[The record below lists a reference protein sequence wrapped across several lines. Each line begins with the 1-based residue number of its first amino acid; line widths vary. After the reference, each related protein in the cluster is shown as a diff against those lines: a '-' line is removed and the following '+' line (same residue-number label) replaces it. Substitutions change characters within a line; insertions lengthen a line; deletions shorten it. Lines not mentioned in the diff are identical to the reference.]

1 MATDKTVRISS
12 DVSDEIIGRI
22 FLQSKLLMPDGDYPE
37 PRRFADIIQDVVHK
51 LYAMHYHKTNYTKI
65 ERTYIKDLG
74 NSTQEPFPMTG
85 DMSFEFEAFLFQTKS
100 ALDMTVKVLD
110 VLFPR
115 HFRVHTFESKGD
127 KLIKNLEQF
136 KRKSLFRKGEKIL
149 KDTTQLIELKEN
161 RNNTIDSIVGMLRNE
176 KAAWLEKAINMRDIF
191 AHYNV
196 IKGSNFKVDKKEQ
209 GDVIIMLPLMNGL
222 YPPAF
227 MEAVFKNCLE
237 FIQDLLC
244 LVIELWLPSKFQL
257 CKADVANASIEAWGK
272 AEPDLTKYIKFTL
285 RGR

>member
-1 MATDKTVRISS
+1 MATE
-12 DVSDEIIGRI
+12 DVSDEIVGRI

-37 PRRFADIIQDVVHK
+37 SRRFDNIIQDVVHK
-51 LYAMHYHKTNYTKI
+51 LYAMYYHKTNYTKI
-65 ERTYIKDLG
+65 EQTHIEKLG
-74 NSTQEPFPMTG
+74 NNIKEPFPMTG

-110 VLFPR
+110 VLFPG
-115 HFRVHTFESKGD
+115 HFRAHTFENKGD
-127 KLIKNLEQF
+127 KLIKNLEHF
-136 KRKSLFRKGEKIL
+136 KRNSLFRKGEKIL

-161 RNNTIDSIVGMLRNE
+161 RNNTIDSIAGMLRNE

-196 IKGSNFKVDKKEQ
+196 IKGSNFKVAKKEK
-209 GDVIIMLPLMNGL
+209 GDVIMMLPLMNGL

-227 MEAVFKNCLE
+227 MAAVFKNCLE

-244 LVIELWLPSKFQL
+244 LVIDLWLPSNFQI
-257 CKADVANASIEAWGK
+257 CKADVTYASIEALGR
-272 AEPDLTKYIKFTL
+272 AEPDLTKYIT
-285 RGR
+285 